1 MERLLAKL
9 PVDLFIAA
17 RYILAN
23 LRQSL
28 IIMLAVGIGVSII
41 IFIPSVNLSFFN
53 YFLQKT
59 VESSPHITVTR
70 ELDTMPRNQ
79 EALQTL
85 VPRLLPQAG
94 RILYSDQTQTRRRNI
109 LAYKRLM
116 DQLERMPGVVAVAPY
131 VKEQVIA
138 VRGNQSRAA
147 DLNGILPD
155 REILI
160 TSLADDVMEGD
171 ILAMGTNE
179 VFIGYL
185 LADEL
190 GVGIGDRIKLVS
202 AFGERSYKVGGLIKT
217 DIYLRDYSIIY
228 QPLQQAQK
236 LLDMNNE
243 VTGLGLKIKDIY
255 DAETMARL
263 IAETYNVKTRSW
275 MEDNKVYLD
284 QISNFRVIISVI
296 SILIIFAA
304 ATSITSVLIM
314 VVASKSKEIG
324 ILKAMGTRPRAILR
338 LFVSQAILLSI
349 LGAIGG
355 FFGALFL
362 IWIYNLSPAGHG
374 TTVLGIEREPTTL
387 NVEFTIYAFIYSI
400 GASVLASIIPAWMAS
415 RLDPVEAINQ

>member
-1 MERLLAKL
+1 MSLLGGKL

-17 RYILAN
+17 RYIRAN

-53 YFLQKT
+53 SFLEQT
-59 VESSPHITVTR
+59 VEGSAHITVTR
-70 ELDTMPRNQ
+70 ELETMPRN
-79 EALQTL
+79 EAALEAVIPDL
-85 VPRLLPQAG
+85 FPDSE
-94 RILYSDQTQTRRRNI
+94 RILYSDQTLTRRRNI
-109 LAYKRLM
+109 NAYRRLM
-116 DQLERMPGVVAVAPY
+116 TELENIPGVTAVAPY

-147 DLNGILPD
+147 DLTGILPE
-155 REILI
+155 REVQLTNIEEKVI
-160 TSLADDVMEGD
+160 EGN
-171 ILAMGTNE
+171 LMTMGTNE

-190 GVGIGDRIKLVS
+190 GVGIGDRIQLVS
-202 AFGERSYKVGGLIKT
+202 AFGERSYKVGGLIRT
-217 DIYLRDYSIIY
+217 DIYLKDLSIIY
-228 QPLQQAQK
+228 QPLQQAQQ
-236 LLDMNNE
+236 LLNMPNQ
-243 VTGLGLKIKDIY
+243 VSGIGLKLADVY
-255 DAETMARL
+255 EAEETARL
-263 IAETYNVKTRSW
+263 IAGIYDVKTRSW
-275 MEDNKVYLD
+275 MEDNRILLD
-284 QISNFRVIISVI
+284 QISNFRVIIAVI

-324 ILKAMGTRPRAILR
+324 ILKAMGTRPQAILR

-362 IWIYNLSPAGHG
+362 IWIYNISPAGSG
-374 TTVLGIEREPTTL
+374 TTVLGMERDPTTL
-387 NVEFTIYAFIYSI
+387 NVEYTIYAFVYSI
-400 GASVLASIIPAWMAS
+400 GASVLASFLPAFMAS